1 MRHRALQTLLLI
13 STIFLLAGC
22 TYKHNIPVTHSQPI
36 GFDDVRQQVMLL
48 ASKTGIPEDKIK
60 KSSTKELLVD
70 IELKLNKNHKYDGK
84 LLTAD
89 EMKILSNYLND
100 QHQIL
105 RTIKSY
111 HHYMQLMQNKKIIV
125 FPEND
130 Q

>member
-13 STIFLLAGC
+13 STFFLLAGC
-22 TYKHNIPVTHSQPI
+22 TYKHNVPVTHSQPI

-60 KSSTKELLVD
+60 ESSTLELLVD
-70 IELKLNKNHKYDGK
+70 IEIKLNSHQGYEGK
-84 LLTAD
+84 ILTDD
-89 EMKILSNYLND
+89 EMSILSNYLND

>member
-1 MRHRALQTLLLI
+1 M
-13 STIFLLAGC
+13 
-22 TYKHNIPVTHSQPI
+22 
-36 GFDDVRQQVMLL
+36 RQQVMLL

-70 IELKLNKNHKYDGK
+70 IELKLNKNHIYDGK

-105 RTIKSY
+105 RTIKDY